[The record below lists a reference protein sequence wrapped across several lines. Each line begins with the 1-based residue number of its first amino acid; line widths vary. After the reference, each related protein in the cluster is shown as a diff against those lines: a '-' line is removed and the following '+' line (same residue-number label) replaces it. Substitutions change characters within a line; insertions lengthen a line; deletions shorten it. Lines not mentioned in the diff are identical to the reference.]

1 VTSFFFARG
10 HLARP
15 GIAYIGF
22 FTSLRSVAEPHKRC
36 STFLWD
42 SPPHSCVY
50 WGLFSTDHTFAT
62 TSLLLTTDTCSTA
75 LQIGTFQGYIFSVE
89 RAPQTLQKTFKT
101 RETNHGCQDDNI

>member
-50 WGLFSTDHTFAT
+50 WGLFRRT
-62 TSLLLTTDTCSTA
+62 THSRPPVL
-75 LQIGTFQGYIFSVE
+75 F
-89 RAPQTLQKTFKT
+89 
-101 RETNHGCQDDNI
+101 